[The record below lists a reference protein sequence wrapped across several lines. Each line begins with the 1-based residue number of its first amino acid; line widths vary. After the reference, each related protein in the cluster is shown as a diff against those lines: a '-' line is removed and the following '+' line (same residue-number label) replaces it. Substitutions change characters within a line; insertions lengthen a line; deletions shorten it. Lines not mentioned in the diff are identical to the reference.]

1 MANRSSTNRFTAEV
15 RETALRFGAHLAG
28 VTGVERL
35 DEAPRGFRP
44 ADLMPGARSVVV
56 LGIGLPQG
64 LSDCWEQSV
73 WSYLYYGYA
82 IPNKKLG
89 HAAFNLATWL
99 QHHGHSSFP
108 VVPTLFMKDCEVMD
122 PMGEFS
128 HRHAAF
134 AAGLGEFGWNNLF
147 MTPQFG
153 CHNRFVS
160 VLTSADL
167 RSDPLYAGPELCDR
181 CGKCVEACPT
191 GALRPD
197 EARRV
202 TVAGKTADYAGL
214 DKMACSFALV
224 GLAREAGG
232 CLDVRAPRRKRRW
245 TKWDFAVGK
254 IRYFL
259 KDPVRAWVQAEYQ
272 HVVDWGDFCGR
283 CLHACDRPLRKKRW
297 DPGLMVKAP

>member
-44 ADLMPGARSVVV
+44 TDLMPGARSVVV

-99 QHHGHSSFP
+99 QHHGHGSFP

-122 PMGEFS
+122 PMGEFT
-128 HRHAAF
+128 
-134 AAGLGEFGWNNLF
+134 EE
-147 MTPQFG
+147 
-153 CHNRFVS
+153 VDI
-160 VLTSADL
+160 ADTTW
-167 RSDPLYAGPELCDR
+167 DG
-181 CGKCVEACPT
+181 
-191 GALRPD
+191 LRPKYCSLSGSSRTWNWR
-197 EARRV
+197 EGAPSSCTLATPGINWRLGTRV
-202 TVAGKTADYAGL
+202 
-214 DKMACSFALV
+214 
-224 GLAREAGG
+224 
-232 CLDVRAPRRKRRW
+232 
-245 TKWDFAVGK
+245 
-254 IRYFL
+254 
-259 KDPVRAWVQAEYQ
+259 
-272 HVVDWGDFCGR
+272 FCT
-283 CLHACDRPLRKKRW
+283 
-297 DPGLMVKAP
+297 